1 MTMAKKDLES
11 YFVYLEKKKL
21 VFEIIKKQ
29 DIYFYCDLV
38 VYLKNN
44 DFELYHFVTKYPA
57 LFDRYL
63 NTKYYRAHKKGKI

>member
-11 YFVYLEKKKL
+11 YFVYLENKKL

-38 VYLKNN
+38 DYLNEY
-44 DFELYHFVTKYPA
+44 DHYLFDFVTSHST
-57 LFDRYL
+57 LFLKYL